1 MDSKIFYQ
9 GEVQVNGS
17 TKIVCTS
24 TRLIILNIVINNL
37 TSAYTFTLNRYKQ
50 KVNSEQKTSLQE
62 VPLYKFS
69 LEEGDSIRDTNEYIL
84 ELSLRQSKGDKRRAK
99 IKEKRRENKEIR
111 ETKNYISYESFY
123 KTEKWIKISK
133 LIKKFYGLKCM
144 KCLTERG
151 EMHADHI
158 YPRSHYPS
166 IEFELYNLQVLCK
179 KCNMEKGNKE
189 CIDYRSDEEISR
201 FNKRFV
207 KHT

>member
-84 ELSLRQSKGDKRRAK
+84 ETGD
-99 IKEKRRENKEIR
+99 
-111 ETKNYISYESFY
+111 YIQLISDVPDTVFY
-123 KTEKWIKISK
+123 INAIQ
-133 LIKKFYGLKCM
+133 L
-144 KCLTERG
+144 
-151 EMHADHI
+151 
-158 YPRSHYPS
+158 
-166 IEFELYNLQVLCK
+166 
-179 KCNMEKGNKE
+179 
-189 CIDYRSDEEISR
+189 
-201 FNKRFV
+201 
-207 KHT
+207 